1 MNVTNLFNSVVSL
14 SFWGSAIVIIILL
27 MKSIFRNKL
36 NSYFHYYV
44 WIILII
50 RLIMPYSIPS
60 SFSIQ
65 NALNSA
71 FTVNNVSDSP
81 NKVIPIGGLINN
93 YTEQMNTGSKAPK
106 GNYTGTV
113 LENNIY
119 FPGNIAGIIWI
130 LDSSFMIILVIRSHY
145 RIKYIIKNSINYS
158 NQAFSNVFSN
168 CIDIVKVNRTVRLIY
183 TNRLIST
190 SLYGVTKPA
199 IIIPL
204 KIAKNIGTDEFRY
217 IILHELSHL
226 KRKDVFLNW
235 ITALLRCIYWFNPI
249 ILYGLYKMNQDCEI
263 ACDQHVISYLKDS
276 ENLRYGNTIIKMLK
290 ISNNIQWM
298 PGTASLSKGKSGIKR
313 RVKMISKYKKLS
325 LGGFIFGVAIITFIA
340 FIGLTNSK
348 IKADVPNDTSVKASK
363 NINETERSLISIT
376 LSDNNEGFNNTK
388 ISSQDLSP
396 YLVNYED
403 IKSIVNQLK
412 KFSAVKITVNG
423 EQISEKSEINP
434 DAQFIRINGNKCKSS
449 FIIKG
454 EWNKQI
460 PADSLLKDNSAINE
474 LKSRGIGVKVETK
487 NNISNLDYKP
497 SIKVEDTKDLN
508 IISNK
513 LFTEYLNYYTKVAA
527 NNDFKLRSYKINQ
540 ITVKNNNNDSFE
552 FMVDFSVQPVN
563 IEAWL
568 TPNGIKSDDWVNNKT
583 FFVKVSISGNVYSI
597 KEKSTSP

>member
-290 ISNNIQWM
+290 ISNDIQWM
-298 PGTASLSKGKSGIKR
+298 PGTASLSKCKSGIKR

-412 KFSAVKITVNG
+412 KFSAAKITVNG

-434 DAQFIRINGNKCKSS
+434 DAQFVRINGNKYKSP

-460 PADSLLKDNSAINE
+460 SADSLLKDNSAINE

-513 LFTEYLNYYTKVAA
+513 LFTEYLNYYTKVAD
-527 NNDFKLRSYKINQ
+527 NNDFKLKSYKINQ
-540 ITVKNNNNDSFE
+540 IIVKNNNNDSFE

-568 TPNGIKSDDWVNNKT
+568 TPNGIKPDDWINNKT
-583 FFVKVSISGNVYSI
+583 FFVKVSINGNVYSF